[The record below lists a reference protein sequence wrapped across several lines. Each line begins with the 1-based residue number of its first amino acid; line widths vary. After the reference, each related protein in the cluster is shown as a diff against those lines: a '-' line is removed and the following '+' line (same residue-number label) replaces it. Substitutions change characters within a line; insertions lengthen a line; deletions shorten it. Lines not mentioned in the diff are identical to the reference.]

1 MTRALRALPTL
12 LRIGFADAVAYRAEM
27 LVWFLS
33 TNMALVMMALFTAVT
48 RDAPLG
54 RFGQRDFV
62 AYYLATLVV
71 RLVTG
76 AWVVWEANMEIR
88 QGTLAFRLLR
98 PIHPLVHYAAEN
110 VAAVPLRAAIA
121 LPVALIL
128 LLTLGGGHVTH
139 DPLLWMVFLVAVAGA
154 WLITFL
160 AMSVIAALAFYIES
174 ATSIAQIWF
183 GLFTLLSGYIMPLE
197 IFPAW
202 LGALARWL
210 PFRYML
216 AFPVE
221 VLIGMSTR
229 RTALLELGVQWL
241 FVSALALAARGSWR
255 AGLRRYSAFG
265 G

>member
-12 LRIGFADAVAYRAEM
+12 LRIGFADAVAYRAE
-27 LVWFLS
+27 LVVWLLS
-33 TNMALVMMALFTAVT
+33 TNMALVMMALLTAVA
-48 RDAPLG
+48 REAPVG
-54 RFGQRDFV
+54 RFGERDFV

-71 RLVTG
+71 RLLTG

-110 VAAVPLRAAIA
+110 LAAVPLRGAIA
-121 LPVALIL
+121 LPIAVL
-128 LLTLGGGHVTH
+128 LLVTVGGERVTH
-139 DPLLWMVFLVAVAGA
+139 DPVLWIVFAVAVAGA

-160 AMSVIAALAFYIES
+160 AMAVIAALAFYVDS
-174 ATSIAQIWF
+174 ATSVAQVWF
-183 GLFTLLSGYIMPLE
+183 GLFTVLSGYIMPLE
-197 IFPAW
+197 IFPRFIGEA
-202 LGALARWL
+202 ARWL

-221 VLIGMSTR
+221 LVIGLTPR
-229 RTALLELGVQWL
+229 PRALLDLGIQWL
-241 FVSALALAARGSWR
+241 FVVVLALSARFAWR
-255 AGLRRYSAFG
+255 VGLRRYSAFG

>member
-1 MTRALRALPTL
+1 VTRALRAFPTL
-12 LRIGFADAVAYRAEM
+12 LRIGFADAVAYRAE
-27 LVWFLS
+27 LVVWLLS
-33 TNMALVMMALFTAVT
+33 TNMALVMMALLTAVA
-48 RDAPLG
+48 REAPVG

-62 AYYLATLVV
+62 AYFLATLVV
-71 RLVTG
+71 RLLTG

-110 VAAVPLRAAIA
+110 VAAIPLRAAIA
-121 LPVALIL
+121 LPIAL
-128 LLTLGGGHVTH
+128 LLLLVAGGDRVTH
-139 DPLLWMVFLVAVAGA
+139 DPILWAVFAVGVAGA

-160 AMSVIAALAFYIES
+160 AMSVIAALAFYVDS
-174 ATSIAQIWF
+174 ATSVAQLWF
-183 GLFTLLSGYIMPLE
+183 GLFTILSGYIMPLE
-197 IFPAW
+197 IFPHW

-221 VLIGMSTR
+221 VLIGMTPR
-229 RTALLELGVQWL
+229 QTALLELGVQGL
-241 FVSALALAARGSWR
+241 FVAALTLAARAAWR
-255 AGLRRYSAFG
+255 AGLRRYAAFG

>member
-1 MTRALRALPTL
+1 VIRALRAMPTL
-12 LRIGFADAVAYRAEM
+12 LRVGFADALAYRAE
-27 LVWFLS
+27 LVVWLLS
-33 TNMALVMMALFTAVT
+33 TNMALVMMALLTAVA
-48 RDAPLG
+48 REAPVG

-110 VAAVPLRAAIA
+110 IAAVPLRAAIA
-121 LPVALIL
+121 LPIAL
-128 LLTLGGGHVTH
+128 LLLVAVGGDRVTH
-139 DPLLWMVFLVAVAGA
+139 DPLLWAVFTVSLLGA

-160 AMSVIAALAFYIES
+160 AMSVIAALAFWVDS
-174 ATSIAQIWF
+174 ATSVAQVWF
-183 GLFTLLSGYIMPLE
+183 GLFTLLSGYVMPLE
-197 IFPAW
+197 IFPPW
-202 LGALARWL
+202 LAETARWL
-210 PFRYML
+210 PFRYMM

-221 VLIGMSTR
+221 TVIGMTPR
-229 RTALLELGVQWL
+229 REALLQLGVQWL
-241 FVSALALAARGSWR
+241 FVAALALAARGAWR

>member
-12 LRIGFADAVAYRAEM
+12 LRVGFADAVAYRAE
-27 LVWFLS
+27 LVVWLLS
-33 TNMALVMMALFTAVT
+33 TNMSLVMMALLTAVA
-48 RDAPLG
+48 RDGKVG
-54 RFGQRDFV
+54 RFGQSDFV

-110 VAAVPLRAAIA
+110 LAAIPMRAAVALPIA
-121 LPVALIL
+121 LFLLVAL
-128 LLTLGGGHVTH
+128 GAEHVTH
-139 DPLLWMVFLVAVAGA
+139 DPLLWLVFLLAVLGA

-160 AMSVIAALAFYIES
+160 AMSVIAALAFWVDS
-174 ATSIAQIWF
+174 ASSFAQVWF
-183 GLFTLLSGYIMPLE
+183 GLFTVLSGYLMPLE
-197 IFPAW
+197 IFPRW
-202 LGALARWL
+202 LALLARFL

-221 VLIGMSTR
+221 TAIGLLGR
-229 RTALLELGVQWL
+229 PRALLDLAVQWA
-241 FVSALALAARGSWR
+241 FVLALGLAARESWR

>member
-1 MTRALRALPTL
+1 VTRTLRALPTL
-12 LRIGFADAVAYRAEM
+12 LKVGFADAVAYRAE
-27 LVWFLS
+27 LVVWLLS
-33 TNMALVMMALFTAVT
+33 TNMALVMMALFTAVA
-48 RDAPLG
+48 RDGPVG

-62 AYYLATLVV
+62 AYFLATLVV

-110 VAAVPLRAAIA
+110 LAAIPMRAAVA
-121 LPVALIL
+121 LPLALVL
-128 LLTLGGGHVTH
+128 LATLGAEHVTG
-139 DPLLWMVFLVAVAGA
+139 DPLLWLVFLLSVLGA

-160 AMSVIAALAFYIES
+160 AMSVIAALAFWVDS
-174 ATSIAQIWF
+174 ASSFAQVWF
-183 GLFTLLSGYIMPLE
+183 GLFTVLSGYLMPLE
-197 IFPAW
+197 IFPRW
-202 LGALARWL
+202 LALAARFL
-210 PFRYML
+210 PFRYQL

-221 VLIGMSTR
+221 TIIGMLGR
-229 RTALLELGVQWL
+229 PRALLDLAVQWG
-241 FVSALALAARGSWR
+241 FVLALALAARASWR